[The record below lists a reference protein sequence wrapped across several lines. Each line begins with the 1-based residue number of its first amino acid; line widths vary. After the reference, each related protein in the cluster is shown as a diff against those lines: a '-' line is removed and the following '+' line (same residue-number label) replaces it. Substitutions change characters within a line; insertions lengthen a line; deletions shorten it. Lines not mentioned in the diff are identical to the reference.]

1 MAKRMTEIPA
11 FRPRFVPQVA
21 CVGCPI
27 QASLGVLGRKWALV
41 VLRDIAFT
49 QNPRFSDILRGEP
62 GLTPRVLSARL
73 KDLQREGF
81 ILRGNPQDRGREVRY
96 DLTTKGRDAIPILT
110 AFMAFGFRHHASK
123 VFADGRPRTLGEVL
137 PTAKPELL
145 GSLLDYACETS
156 DDLRTRPAP
165 ATRARAK

>member
-1 MAKRMTEIPA
+1 MTEIPD

-49 QNPRFSDILRGEP
+49 KSPRFSDILRSEP
-62 GLTPRVLSARL
+62 RLTPRVLSARL
-73 KDLQREGF
+73 KDLQKGGF
-81 ILRGNPQDRGREVRY
+81 ILRGNPQDSGREVRY
-96 DLTTKGRDAIPILT
+96 DLTTKGRDAIPILA
-110 AFMAFGFRHHASK
+110 AFMAFGFRHHASD
-123 VFADGRPRTLGEVL
+123 VFGDGRPRTLSEVM
-137 PTAKPELL
+137 PAAQPELL

-156 DDLRTRPAP
+156 NGPGARPVR
-165 ATRARAK
+165 ATPVRKK